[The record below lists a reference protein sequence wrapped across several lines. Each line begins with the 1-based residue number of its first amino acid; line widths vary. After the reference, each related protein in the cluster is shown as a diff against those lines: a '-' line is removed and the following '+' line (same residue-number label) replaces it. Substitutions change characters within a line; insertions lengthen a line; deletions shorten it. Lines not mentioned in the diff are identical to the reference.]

1 MADYRNINCMIVP
14 TGLGASIGG
23 FAGDANPAC
32 KLLAKVSD
40 LLITHPNVVNGAMFT
55 DTPQNV
61 AVVEGFFLDRFFA
74 GQVALRLN
82 VKHKIAVIVDN
93 AANEEERKLTETCIE
108 AASEVYGLDIIQ
120 EVFYTNEAIEANNL
134 VQIKN
139 PDTLLEACTR
149 AKLAGATALAVLAVL
164 DEDPNAE
171 TTKNYAASN
180 GYDPIGLIE
189 AKISHL
195 VAQMMLIPCAHAPI
209 IRGVSKSSRSF
220 MENLPEKLPDARLAS
235 ARGSGVD
242 LLVNERLRDE
252 RNAADGTLRAG
263 SLVAPK
269 VAAEYL
275 SSCFLASVLKTLQNS
290 PQIIPMEAAHKI
302 LSSDYTDSRELG
314 LRQKADDIVI
324 SQVAN
329 LVVPID
335 CCNGVPMIEAW
346 KHEIELLCVK
356 NNTTNLDEPATMFG
370 IPHKEVHNYIE
381 AAGYL
386 LANTKDKKYINPAL
400 FL

>member
-1 MADYRNINCMIVP
+1 MAEYRNINCMIVP

-82 VKHKIAVIVDN
+82 VKHKIAVIVDS
-93 AANEEERKLTETCIE
+93 AANEEERKLTEACIE
-108 AASEVYGLDIIQ
+108 AALEVYGLDIIQ
-120 EVFYTNEAIEANNL
+120 EVFYTKEAIEANNL
-134 VQIKN
+134 VQIKK

-171 TTKNYAASN
+171 STKNYAASN

-209 IRGVSKSSRSF
+209 IRKRSQEAKHYSSF
-220 MENLPEKLPDARLAS
+220 TNVLTKEEAVAT
-235 ARGSGVD
+235 
-242 LLVNERLRDE
+242 EQ
-252 RNAADGTLRAG
+252 TI

-275 SSCFLASVLKTLQNS
+275 SNCFLASVLKTLQNS
-290 PQIIPMEAAHKI
+290 PQIIPMEAAHKL

-329 LVVPID
+329 LVVPMD

-370 IPHKEVHNYIE
+370 IPHKVVHNYIE